1 MKRATL
7 AFLLAAMIPV
17 STAWSQQGAVV
28 EYTTKGSFDEIKQLV
43 VIAIENQGLVV
54 DHQSDVGRMLN
65 RTAKDVGAARRV
77 YEQAEVLQFCSATY
91 SRDMVEADPRLLG
104 YCPYGIAVYTL
115 PGESGIVHVVYRRIH
130 GEGVSE
136 AAAAALK
143 RVDELLNEIA
153 QEATR

>member
-7 AFLLAAMIPV
+7 VVLLAAIIPV
-17 STAWSQQGAVV
+17 HTAWSQQGAVV
-28 EYTTKGSFDEIKQLV
+28 EYTTKGSFDEIKQLL

-54 DHQSDVGRMLN
+54 DHQSDVGRMLD

-115 PGESGIVHVVYRRIH
+115 PGESGIVHVVYRRVR

-136 AAAAALK
+136 AATAALK

-153 QEATR
+153 QEATQ